1 MPRKKKHK
9 KQKNEEKTD
18 VVKLALKVF
27 KYEYEMSTIFKRS
40 KISGGLSDEDASNV
54 RRLQKSKQDC
64 QALIEACGYT
74 LDAARQKA
82 MKRNQDQKIQQQRT
96 VNSKKR
102 RFKPKPPK
110 SKDGRGV
117 GVYTFGPSKK
127 VWR

>member
-96 VNSKKR
+96 VKSKKKK
-102 RFKPKPPK
+102 FKSKPPK
-110 SKDGRGV
+110 SKDGLGV
-117 GVYTFGPSKK
+117 GVYAFGPSKK